1 MNGKYQFQA
10 LAFSLTNILQVE
22 LDLTN
27 ASNSYSI
34 YIYSRGWFYSH
45 LIGMSRVGYYNMRQL
60 QMFQKVEYDGG
71 PIFKVVLEC

>member
-22 LDLTN
+22 LDLTS

-45 LIGMSRVGYYNMRQL
+45 LIGTYRVSQKKTEFCRIEHL
-60 QMFQKVEYDGG
+60 QILLADGE
-71 PIFKVVLEC
+71 KYL